1 MKKIFMLSAFVAL
14 LGLSS
19 CTMHNRSIS
28 GAPMEARVNFQSSD
42 LEYVGEV
49 NGTAT
54 QYYILGIPYGG
65 RKWHSASTGAALI
78 NTQVLDRA
86 YNNAL
91 YDALSQ
97 KPDADFVLPLS
108 SESTTNMAFLG
119 KRVTLKVKAK
129 AFKIKT
135 K

>member
-1 MKKIFMLSAFVAL
+1 MSGAFAVL

-19 CTMHNRSIS
+19 CTMSNKSIA
-28 GAPMEARVNFQSSD
+28 GAQLDARVNFDRSD

-65 RKWHSASTGAALI
+65 RRFHTASAGGAVI
-78 NTQVLDRA
+78 NTQAFDRA

-119 KRVTLKVKAK
+119 KRVTLKVRAK